1 MQNIIETAAS
11 QPNLKIFIKAVME
24 TGLYDYLREEG
35 PFTIF
40 TPTDAAFEK
49 LPPKTI
55 EQLFQD
61 KEKLTDLLAQHIILE
76 KMSLKNTSEGKQI
89 NMANGKILTL
99 SGKNGLSLD
108 KANVIKKDII
118 CANGIMHTINE
129 VLLVQT

>member
-1 MQNIIETAAS
+1 MQDIIATAAS
-11 QPNLKIFIKAVME
+11 QPNLKIFIRAVME

-61 KEKLTDLLAQHIILE
+61 KEKLTDLLAQHIMLD
-76 KMSLKNTSEGKQI
+76 KMSLKNASSGKKI
-89 NMANGKILTL
+89 TMANGKIIIL
-99 SGKNGLSLD
+99 SAKNGLSVD

-118 CANGIMHTINE
+118 CENGIMHTINE
-129 VLLVQT
+129 VLLSHT